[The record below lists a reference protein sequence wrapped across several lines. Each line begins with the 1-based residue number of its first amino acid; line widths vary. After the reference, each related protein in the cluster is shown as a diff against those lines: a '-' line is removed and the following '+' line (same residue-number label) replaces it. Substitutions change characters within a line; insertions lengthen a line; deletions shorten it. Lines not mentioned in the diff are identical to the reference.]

1 MKLKLITLTAACAA
15 AFAVIPLAQAHDPA
29 EQGSGEGEHEHGHGH
44 HGRGGDHE
52 MGGHEPGKMFEHM
65 TKNLNLTPD
74 QQAKVQPIIEQAKP
88 QMKAIH
94 QEAMQKGKA
103 LMDNVTAQIRALLTP
118 EQQQKL
124 DAMKKAHEDMRRA
137 REEMRAAR
145 QQ

>member
-1 MKLKLITLTAACAA
+1 MKLKLMTLTAACAA
-15 AFAVIPLAQAHDPA
+15 AFALVPLAKAYDPT
-29 EQGSGEGEHEHGHGH
+29 EEGPGEGKHEHGHG
-44 HGRGGDHE
+44 RGHE
-52 MGGHEPGKMFEHM
+52 GGHEPGKMLEHM

-103 LMDNVTAQIRALLTP
+103 LMDNVTAQIRAILTP

-124 DAMKKAHEDMRRA
+124 DAMKKAHEDMRKA

-145 QQ
+145 GQ